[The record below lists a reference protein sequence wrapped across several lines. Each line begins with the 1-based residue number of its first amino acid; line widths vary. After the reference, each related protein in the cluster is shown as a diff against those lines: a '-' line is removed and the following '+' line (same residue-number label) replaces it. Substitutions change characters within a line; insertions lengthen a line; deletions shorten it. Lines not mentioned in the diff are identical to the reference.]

1 MPSPATWV
9 AAGVGGLL
17 AAAFGYWVFVIT
29 EGMYL
34 GQRIVTWL
42 YDASAARYDDIK
54 GYDPDMEA
62 AFLGRPLSTA
72 LKAVPAPLVLD
83 VGTGTGRLP
92 GALLEQ
98 PSFRGQVIG
107 VDASRRMLRGAA
119 ARLDGQDHRSL
130 LIWRDA
136 RHLPFP
142 DGVFDA
148 VTCLEMLEF
157 TPSPRTQLA
166 EAVRVLRPGGVLVT
180 TRRRGWQA
188 RLMPGKYYSP
198 DAFRGLLSHLGVER
212 VELQAWQMDY
222 DLVWGVKA
230 RHQPS
235 VVRHPVDVLICPKC
249 ASTQW
254 TEHEEDIQ
262 CSACRTRYRVSHGI
276 IDMRD

>member
-1 MPSPATWV
+1 MPSPAAWV

-17 AAAFGYWVFVIT
+17 AAAFGYWLFVIT

-42 YDASAARYDDIK
+42 YDASAVRYDDIK
-54 GYDPDMEA
+54 QYDPDMEA
-62 AFLGRPLSTA
+62 VFLGRPLSTA
-72 LKAVPAPLVLD
+72 LKSVPAPLVLD

-107 VDASRRMLRGAA
+107 VDASQRMLRGAA
-119 ARLDGQDHRSL
+119 ARLDGQDHRST

-136 RHLPFP
+136 RHLPFS

-157 TPSPRTQLA
+157 TPSPRAQLA

-198 DAFRGLLSHLGVER
+198 DAFRALLSGLGVR
-212 VELQAWQMDY
+212 HVELQAWQMDY

-230 RHQPS
+230 HRQPS
-235 VVRHPVDVLICPKC
+235 VVRHRVDVLTCPKC

-254 TEHEEDIQ
+254 TEADDAICCDVCH
-262 CSACRTRYRVSHGI
+262 TRYRRAHSI
-276 IDMRD
+276 IDMRG

>member
-1 MPSPATWV
+1 MPSPTAW
-9 AAGVGGLL
+9 AAAIAGGLL
-17 AAAFGYWVFVIT
+17 TAAFGYWLFVIT

-34 GQRIVTWL
+34 GQRVVTWL
-42 YDASAARYDDIK
+42 YDASATRYDAIK
-54 GYDPDMEA
+54 QYDPDMEA

-72 LKAVPAPLVLD
+72 LKSVPAPLVLD

-98 PSFRGQVIG
+98 PAFRGQVIG
-107 VDASRRMLRGAA
+107 VDASQRMLREAA
-119 ARLDGQDHRSL
+119 ERLDGQRHHSL

-136 RHLPFP
+136 RRLPFP

-157 TPSPRTQLA
+157 TPDPRAQLT
-166 EAVRVLRPGGVLVT
+166 EAVRALRPGGVLVT

-188 RLMPGKYYSP
+188 RLMPGKFYSR
-198 DAFRGLLSHLGVER
+198 DAFKRLLESLGVEH

-230 RHQPS
+230 HHQPS
-235 VVRHPVDVLICPKC
+235 VVRHYVDVLICPKC

-254 TEHEEDIQ
+254 SEHEEGIQ
-262 CSACRTRYRVSHGI
+262 CDACHTRYRISHGI
-276 IDMRD
+276 LDMRG